1 MDITAQ
7 NFGLTLP
14 MLLDELS
21 TCCFVALD
29 FEFSGIAKSLDGGT
43 SRRSTLQERYE
54 EVKTSADH
62 FQILQV
68 GLTICH
74 EDPKEGIYTLRP
86 YNLYLSPIIDDRLG
100 IERHWSFQSSA
111 VSFLLTH
118 RFSMDSLFRN
128 GVGYLSR
135 DEEIKATARVTERF
149 KRPEA
154 TTTIGVDETESESI
168 AFLQEVRRL
177 VDEWLALG
185 TARGNYLNIPPASRP
200 GAVEKPGLMPVE
212 LNRFQKRLIYQ
223 LIEVE
228 YPLLKAF
235 GRPAG
240 FLQIIDRDEKRE
252 QAVLAQKIESTQK
265 RAWEQTGF
273 RWVAEAL
280 AGGDL
285 TNLPQDYFSNRWAG
299 LQGPRP
305 QLNSDQIKQRLRATR
320 PVLVGHNLFTDLIY
334 FCRCFFGPLPDRVEE
349 FQSMTHEMFPVLM
362 DTKYMATHDCGSINP
377 TSSLQDIHN
386 KLAPNLYPKTKL
398 ASRHTKYEAQ
408 GINHE
413 AGYDSLLTAEVFI
426 KLSAQLRDRGADDEP
441 TPPAQELIWQGLT
454 PKSGRP
460 ASAESH
466 EQLVEHTSNNYM
478 NLRTGEAEEA
488 SKSAALSVSA
498 ESPGASGMALRPS
511 NSIAIQDRA
520 NRGRLIP
527 RLDAKFWSTYGN
539 KLRVFGTQERVCHFG
554 PSASD
559 SRVCRSC
566 QETIVRRQYASAAT
580 TQGTPETTT
589 APPSSAFPVV
599 KPTHTI
605 KAGVLLSRQPQITRD
620 LTDFEKAYFFYQRR
634 LNERLTL
641 PFTKYFYFKRGTP
654 ADEDWKRKIRERQ
667 TAARDI
673 GKYNAYSKDA
683 WNDELLVGAVES
695 DPAHQV
701 EMLVQDAEATA
712 NATSQDTSKKEEIP
726 RPFPRWTEAD
736 EKGDDKSLNRALQ
749 RTLYLLV
756 QSKEGYWK
764 LPSSA
769 VEPEETMKQAAQR
782 TLAQAAGV
790 NMNTWFVGYHPVG
803 HYVYNLRKPSS
814 ELRGEKTFFMK
825 ARIFTGQADLTGNAD
840 NLTDF
845 KWLAKDEIA
854 KYVRP
859 QYYASIKNMLAER

>member
-7 NFGLTLP
+7 NFGLSLP

-29 FEFSGIAKSLDGGT
+29 FEFSGIAKSGDRGT

-100 IERHWSFQSSA
+100 VERHWSFQSSA
-111 VSFLLTH
+111 VAFLLTH

-135 DEEIKATARVTERF
+135 DEEIKAVARVSERF
-149 KRPEA
+149 NRSE
-154 TTTIGVDETESESI
+154 TTTAIGVDETESESI
-168 AFLQEVRRL
+168 AFLQQVRRL
-177 VDEWLALG
+177 VDGWLALG
-185 TARGNYLNIPPASRP
+185 TARGSYLNIPPASRP
-200 GAVEKPGLMPVE
+200 GAVERPGLMPVE

-223 LIEVE
+223 LVEVE
-228 YPLLKAF
+228 YPFLKAI
-235 GRPAG
+235 GRSGG
-240 FLQIIDRDEKRE
+240 FLQIIDRDEKLE
-252 QAVLAQKIESTQK
+252 KAALAQKLGSTQK
-265 RAWEQTGF
+265 RLWEQTGF

-285 TNLPQDYFSNRWAG
+285 THLPQDYFSNRWAG
-299 LQGPRP
+299 LHGPRP
-305 QLNSDQIKQRLRATR
+305 QLNSDQIKRRLQATR
-320 PVLVGHNLFTDLIY
+320 PVVVGHNLFTDLIY

-349 FQSMTHEMFPVLM
+349 FQSMAHEMFPVLM

-377 TSSLQDIHN
+377 TSSLQDLHN
-386 KLAPNLYPKTKL
+386 KLAPVPYPKTKL
-398 ASRHTKYEAQ
+398 ASQHTKYEPR

-426 KLSAQLRDRGADDEP
+426 KLSAQLRDRGADEEP
-441 TPPAQELIWQGLT
+441 PPSVHELIRQGSA
-454 PKSGRP
+454 PKPGQP

-466 EQLVEHTSNNYM
+466 TQLVEHTTNTYM
-478 NLRTGEAEEA
+478 KLRADEAEA
-488 SKSAALSVSA
+488 SKGAAHSVSA
-498 ESPGASGMALRPS
+498 GPPEASQMVLGPS
-511 NSIAIQDRA
+511 DSTVIQDRV
-520 NRGRLIP
+520 NRGQLIP

-539 KLRVFGTQERVCHFG
+539 KLRVFG

-620 LTDFEKAYFFYQRR
+620 LNDFEKAYFFYQRR

-701 EMLVQDAEATA
+701 EMLVQDAEATV
-712 NATSQDTSKKEEIP
+712 NATSQDTSKKEEVP

-803 HYVYNLRKPSS
+803 HYVYNFRKPSS
-814 ELRGEKTFFMK
+814 ELKGEKTFFMK
-825 ARIFTGQADLTGNAD
+825 ARIFTGQADLAGNAD